1 MPGMTISTHEIADPA
16 RRSQADRRGESD
28 RRMMSAAAR
37 LIARHGVAGTS
48 LAEVGV
54 AAGYSRGL
62 PVDRYGTK
70 LGLVRALLAATETW
84 FRDHLATTLSGK
96 SGLEAI
102 ELRIEAHL
110 ASVDRSDSA
119 TAALHAIY
127 TASQSVMPEL
137 KKPVAAF
144 TRRWSAGLVAHMRE
158 GQETGGIRMDI
169 DCEAEARFLHAAMRG
184 LMMQYLMDGS
194 HRDLA
199 QAKAILLAHC
209 RDRLG
214 TPRTRRSK

>member
-1 MPGMTISTHEIADPA
+1 MTVSINEIAPE
-16 RRSQADRRGESD
+16 RRSQADRRSESD
-28 RRMMSAAAR
+28 RRMMRAAAR
-37 LIARHGVAGTS
+37 LIARNGVAGTS
-48 LAEVGV
+48 LAEVGI

-70 LGLVRALLAATETW
+70 VGLVLALLKATETW
-84 FRDHLATTLSGK
+84 FGDHLARTLGGRT
-96 SGLEAI
+96 GLAAI
-102 ELRIEAHL
+102 EWRIDAHL

-144 TRRWSAGLVAHMRE
+144 TNRWRAELVAHMRE
-158 GQETGGIRMDI
+158 GQKNGEIRTDI
-169 DCEAEARFLHAAMRG
+169 DPAAEARFLLAAMRG

-194 HRDLA
+194 DRDLA
-199 QAKAILLAHC
+199 QAKAIMLAHC

-214 TPRTRRSK
+214 TARARRAK

>member
-1 MPGMTISTHEIADPA
+1 MTVSTHEITVEA
-16 RRSQADRRGESD
+16 RRSQANRRSESD
-28 RRMMSAAAR
+28 RRMMSAAAK

-48 LAEVGV
+48 LAEVGIE
-54 AAGYSRGL
+54 AGYSRGL

-84 FRDHLATTLSGK
+84 FRDHLARTLAGK

-102 ELRIEAHL
+102 ELRVKAHL

-127 TASQSVMPEL
+127 TASQSVMPGL

-144 TRRWSAGLVAHMRE
+144 TSRWTAGLVAHMRE
-158 GQETGGIRMDI
+158 GQATGEIRKDI

-194 HRDLA
+194 QRDLA

-214 TPRTRRSK
+214 TPKARRIK

>member
-1 MPGMTISTHEIADPA
+1 MATISMQDTTDEPA
-16 RRSQADRRGESD
+16 RRSQAERRGESE
-28 RRMMSAAAR
+28 RRMMRAAAK

-48 LAEVGV
+48 LAEVGI

-62 PVDRYGTK
+62 PVDRYGSK
-70 LGLVRALLAATETW
+70 LGLVRALLAATESW
-84 FRDHLATTLSGK
+84 FHDHLARELAGK

-102 ELRIEAHL
+102 ELRTAAHL

-127 TASQSVMPEL
+127 TASQSVMPEI

-144 TRRWSAGLVAHMRE
+144 TKRWCAGLVMHMRE
-158 GQETGGIRMDI
+158 GQRSGEIRKDI
-169 DCEAEARFLHAAMRG
+169 DCEAEARFLLAAMRG

-194 HRDLA
+194 RRDLA
-199 QAKAILLAHC
+199 QAKAILIAHC

-214 TPRTRRSK
+214 AAGTRRTK

>member
-1 MPGMTISTHEIADPA
+1 MTVSINEIASE
-16 RRSQADRRGESD
+16 RRSQADRRSESD
-28 RRMMSAAAR
+28 RRMMRAAAR
-37 LIARHGVAGTS
+37 LIARNGVAGTS
-48 LAEVGV
+48 LAEVGI

-70 LGLVRALLAATETW
+70 VGLVLALLKATETW
-84 FRDHLATTLSGK
+84 FGDHLARTLGGRT
-96 SGLEAI
+96 GLAAI
-102 ELRIEAHL
+102 EWRIAAHL

-137 KKPVAAF
+137 RKPVAAF
-144 TRRWSAGLVAHMRE
+144 THRWRAELVAHMRE
-158 GQETGGIRMDI
+158 GQKSGEIRADI
-169 DCEAEARFLHAAMRG
+169 DPAAEARFVLAAMRG

-194 HRDLA
+194 DRDLA

-214 TPRTRRSK
+214 TARARRAK

>member
-1 MPGMTISTHEIADPA
+1 MTVSTHEITAET
-16 RRSQADRRGESD
+16 RRSQAGRRSESD

-48 LAEVGV
+48 LAEVGIE
-54 AAGYSRGL
+54 AGYSRGL
-62 PVDRYGTK
+62 PVERYGSK
-70 LGLVRALLAATETW
+70 LGLVRALLAATESW
-84 FRDHLATTLSGK
+84 FRDHLARTLAGK
-96 SGLEAI
+96 AGLEAV
-102 ELRIEAHL
+102 ELRVKAHL

-144 TRRWSAGLVAHMRE
+144 TSRWCAGLVAHMRE
-158 GQETGGIRMDI
+158 GQAAGEIRNDI
-169 DCEAEARFLHAAMRG
+169 DCDAEARFLLAAMRG

-199 QAKAILLAHC
+199 RAKAILLAHC

-214 TPRTRRSK
+214 TAKARRAR

>member
-1 MPGMTISTHEIADPA
+1 MA
-16 RRSQADRRGESD
+16 RPPTDRGPLSGCPTPL
-28 RRMMSAAAR
+28 R
-37 LIARHGVAGTS
+37 LP
-48 LAEVGV
+48 L
-54 AAGYSRGL
+54 
-62 PVDRYGTK
+62 GTK
-70 LGLVRALLAATETW
+70 LARLPDLLFGPYPDRTGWVLLGLLAATETW
-84 FRDHLATTLSGK
+84 FRDHLARTLAGK

-102 ELRIEAHL
+102 ELRIKAHL

-127 TASQSVMPEL
+127 TASQSVMPGL

-144 TRRWSAGLVAHMRE
+144 TGRWTAGLVAHMRE
-158 GQETGGIRMDI
+158 GQATGEIRKDI

-194 HRDLA
+194 HKDLA

-214 TPRTRRSK
+214 TPKARRIK

>member
-1 MPGMTISTHEIADPA
+1 MTISTHEITVEA
-16 RRSQADRRGESD
+16 RRSQANRRNKSD
-28 RRMMSAAAR
+28 RRMMSAAVK
-37 LIARHGVAGTS
+37 LIARHGVAGAG
-48 LAEVGV
+48 LAEVGIE
-54 AAGYSRGL
+54 AGYSRGL

-84 FRDHLATTLSGK
+84 FRDHLARTLTGK

-102 ELRIEAHL
+102 ALRVKAHL
-110 ASVDRSDSA
+110 ASVDRSNPA

-127 TASQSVMPEL
+127 TASQSVMPGL

-144 TRRWSAGLVAHMRE
+144 TGRWTAGLVAHMRE
-158 GQETGGIRMDI
+158 GQATGEIRKDI

-194 HRDLA
+194 QRDLA

-214 TPRTRRSK
+214 TPKARRIK

>member
-1 MPGMTISTHEIADPA
+1 MATISTQEATAEPV
-16 RRSQADRRGESD
+16 RRSQAERRGESE
-28 RRMMSAAAR
+28 RRMMRAAAT

-48 LAEVGV
+48 LAEVGI

-62 PVDRYGTK
+62 PVDRYGSK
-70 LGLVRALLAATETW
+70 LGLVRALLAATESW
-84 FRDHLATTLSGK
+84 FRDHLEQLLAGK

-127 TASQSVMPEL
+127 TASQSVMPGM

-144 TRRWSAGLVAHMRE
+144 TNRWCAGLVAHMRE
-158 GQETGGIRMDI
+158 GQQGGEIRKDI
-169 DCEAEARFLHAAMRG
+169 DCEAEARFLLAAMRG

-199 QAKAILLAHC
+199 QAKAILIAHC
-209 RDRLG
+209 RDRLSVAK
-214 TPRTRRSK
+214 TRRAK

>member
-1 MPGMTISTHEIADPA
+1 
-16 RRSQADRRGESD
+16 
-28 RRMMSAAAR
+28 MMSAAAK

-48 LAEVGV
+48 LAEVGIE
-54 AAGYSRGL
+54 AGYSRGL
-62 PVDRYGTK
+62 PVERYGTK
-70 LGLVRALLAATETW
+70 LGLVLALLAATEKW
-84 FRDHLATTLSGK
+84 FGDHLATTLAGR

-102 ELRIEAHL
+102 ELRVR

-127 TASQSVMPEL
+127 TASQSVMPAL
-137 KKPVAAF
+137 KKPVADF

-158 GQETGGIRMDI
+158 GQATGEIRKDI
-169 DCEAEARFLHAAMRG
+169 NCEAEARFLHAAMRG

-194 HRDLA
+194 HKGLA

-214 TPRTRRSK
+214 TAKGRRTK

>member
-1 MPGMTISTHEIADPA
+1 MTISTNEIVLE
-16 RRSQADRRGESD
+16 RRSQADRRNESD
-28 RRMMSAAAR
+28 RRMMRAAAR
-37 LIARHGVAGTS
+37 LIARNGVAGTS

-62 PVDRYGTK
+62 PVERYGTK
-70 LGLVRALLAATETW
+70 LGLVLALLAATESW
-84 FRDHLATTLSGK
+84 FGDHLARLLGGRT
-96 SGLEAI
+96 GLAAI
-102 ELRIEAHL
+102 EWRVDAHL
-110 ASVDRSDSA
+110 ASVDRSNSA

-144 TRRWSAGLVAHMRE
+144 TNRWCAELVAHMRE
-158 GQETGGIRMDI
+158 GQRAGEIGKDI
-169 DCEAEARFLHAAMRG
+169 DCDAEARFLLAAMRG

-194 HRDLA
+194 HKDLA
-199 QAKAILLAHC
+199 QAKTILLAHC

-214 TPRTRRSK
+214 APQARRVK

>member
-1 MPGMTISTHEIADPA
+1 MTISTHEIAVEA
-16 RRSQADRRGESD
+16 RRSQANRRSESD
-28 RRMMSAAAR
+28 RRMMSAAAK

-48 LAEVGV
+48 LAEVGIE
-54 AAGYSRGL
+54 AGYSRGL
-62 PVDRYGTK
+62 PVERYGTK
-70 LGLVRALLAATETW
+70 LGLVRGAAGRDGDLVPRSPRDALSPANP
-84 FRDHLATTLSGK
+84 GC
-96 SGLEAI
+96 EAI
-102 ELRIEAHL
+102 ELRVKAHL

-127 TASQSVMPEL
+127 TASQSVMPGL

-144 TRRWSAGLVAHMRE
+144 TSRWTAGLVAHMRE
-158 GQETGGIRMDI
+158 GQATGEIRKDI

-194 HRDLA
+194 HKDLA

-214 TPRTRRSK
+214 TPKARRIK

>member
-1 MPGMTISTHEIADPA
+1 MTISTNEIVLE
-16 RRSQADRRGESD
+16 RRSQADRRNESD
-28 RRMMSAAAR
+28 RRMMRAAAK
-37 LIARHGVAGTS
+37 LIARNGVAGTS

-62 PVDRYGTK
+62 PVERYGTK
-70 LGLVRALLAATETW
+70 LGLVLSLLAATESW
-84 FRDHLATTLSGK
+84 FGDHLARTLGGR
-96 SGLEAI
+96 SGLAAI
-102 ELRIEAHL
+102 EWRIDAHL
-110 ASVDRSDSA
+110 ASVDRSNSA

-144 TRRWSAGLVAHMRE
+144 TNRWRAELVAHMRE
-158 GQETGGIRMDI
+158 GQKSGEIARDI
-169 DCEAEARFLHAAMRG
+169 DCDAEARFLLAAMRG

-199 QAKAILLAHC
+199 EAKAILLAHC
-209 RDRLG
+209 RERLG
-214 TPRTRRSK
+214 ASKIRKAK

>member
-1 MPGMTISTHEIADPA
+1 MTISTNEIAEK

-28 RRMMSAAAR
+28 RRMMRAAAR
-37 LIARHGVAGTS
+37 LIARNGVAGTS
-48 LAEVGV
+48 LAEVGL

-62 PVDRYGTK
+62 PVERYGTK
-70 LGLVRALLAATETW
+70 VELVRALLAATESW
-84 FRDHLATTLSGK
+84 FGDHLARTLGDRT
-96 SGLEAI
+96 GLAAI
-102 ELRIEAHL
+102 EWRVDAHL
-110 ASVDRSDSA
+110 ASVDRSNSA

-144 TRRWSAGLVAHMRE
+144 TNRWCAELVAHMRE
-158 GQETGGIRMDI
+158 GQLAGEIARDL
-169 DCEAEARFLHAAMRG
+169 DCNAEARFLLAAMRG

-199 QAKAILLAHC
+199 EAKSILLAHC

-214 TPRTRRSK
+214 APKTRKAK

>member
-1 MPGMTISTHEIADPA
+1 MTISTNEIAEK

-28 RRMMSAAAR
+28 RRMMRAAAK
-37 LIARHGVAGTS
+37 LIARNGVAGTS
-48 LAEVGV
+48 LAEVGL

-62 PVDRYGTK
+62 PVERYGTK
-70 LGLVRALLAATETW
+70 VELVRALLAATESW
-84 FRDHLATTLSGK
+84 FGDHLARTLGGRT
-96 SGLEAI
+96 GLAAI
-102 ELRIEAHL
+102 EWRVDAHL
-110 ASVDRSDSA
+110 ASVDRSNSA

-144 TRRWSAGLVAHMRE
+144 TNRWCGELVAHMRE
-158 GQETGGIRMDI
+158 GQKAGEIRDDL
-169 DCEAEARFLHAAMRG
+169 DCNAEARFLLAAMRG

-199 QAKAILLAHC
+199 EAKTILLAHC

-214 TPRTRRSK
+214 APKTRKAK

>member
-1 MPGMTISTHEIADPA
+1 MTISTNEISAEK
-16 RRSQADRRGESD
+16 RRSQADRRSESD
-28 RRMMSAAAR
+28 RRMMRAAAR
-37 LIARHGVAGTS
+37 LIARNGVAGTS

-62 PVDRYGTK
+62 PVERYGTK
-70 LGLVRALLAATETW
+70 VGLVRALLAATETW
-84 FRDHLATTLSGK
+84 FRDHLARTLAGK

-102 ELRIEAHL
+102 ELRVGAHL

-137 KKPVAAF
+137 RKPVAAF
-144 TRRWSAGLVAHMRE
+144 TSRWCAGLVADMRQ
-158 GQETGGIRMDI
+158 GQQAGEIRKDI
-169 DCEAEARFLHAAMRG
+169 DCDAEARFLLAAMRG

-194 HRDLA
+194 HRDVA
-199 QAKAILLAHC
+199 EAKAILLAHC

-214 TPRTRRSK
+214 TARPRRTR